1 MAEIIVD
8 TGKLQSYAG
17 KLNTIGKKLKS
28 IDNRIDMLYNHY
40 GCVEIKKLSSENR
53 LTKAANILQKKD
65 ATRPFLQYI
74 ESMEKYRTDIK
85 PRPRR
90 KI

>member
-1 MAEIIVD
+1 M
-8 TGKLQSYAG
+8 
-17 KLNTIGKKLKS
+17 
-28 IDNRIDMLYNHY
+28 
-40 GCVEIKKLSSENR
+40 
-53 LTKAANILQKKD
+53 NILQKKD